1 MESEGILWNKRVS
14 TLIFAF
20 HWSYFFNVLFRRYH
34 DKSKQ
39 FMFVNRR
46 WMKRC
51 KFIKKIS
58 NIFKNT
64 GVDRNDAADDVTRS
78 RGKTY
83 PVFLVFLEC
92 PLSEVEMTLEP
103 RKMLL
108 EFEHP
113 EAILAFIQDAIEEKL
128 KSHNLLMPEIE
139 QLSQDDDLSKR
150 AQNALPDVT
159 GICALSQGP
168 PKHLSK
174 MDRLKN
180 SYGTIDFG
188 GARKSLAVSK
198 NVLLNQTGKKHFVDA
213 KGLFRKTGASSTLTS
228 QGQQSQAP
236 KEDLMSTIL
245 SFRSQF
251 EEKYN
256 FSGNADKNIPR
267 ESQNNF
273 ESIKK
278 VSTASF
284 DKSLGDS
291 LSVPEDSLNS
301 DDCKATEKDINFRR
315 GMDFAREHILKNY
328 ETDRVVWEEESNNFV
343 PSFEFTEPP
352 TDTEGSSDCKESNS
366 SMQSRLN
373 SAKNTFIESHSKS
386 AKRMLLFESEKS
398 KPQDKVTHQE
408 EELKN
413 SPKRKRPWP
422 LPNGTSPYMRGQRLK
437 IDSVAIKPDVS
448 SKLWENPNFQSAID
462 QSQKQSGSWR

>member
-1 MESEGILWNKRVS
+1 
-14 TLIFAF
+14 
-20 HWSYFFNVLFRRYH
+20 
-34 DKSKQ
+34 
-39 FMFVNRR
+39 MFVNRR

-58 NIFKNT
+58 NFFKNT
-64 GVDRNDAADDVTRS
+64 SVDRNDANSPRS

-113 EAILAFIQDAIEEKL
+113 EAILSFIQNAIEEEL
-128 KSHNLLMPEIE
+128 KSHNLVMPETN
-139 QLSQDDDLSKR
+139 QLTQDDIPKSGKVLH
-150 AQNALPDVT
+150 NVT

-168 PKHLSK
+168 TLHRSK
-174 MDRLKN
+174 LDRLKS
-180 SYGTIDFG
+180 SYGTTDFG

-213 KGLFRKTGASSTLTS
+213 KGLFRKTSGASSTVT
-228 QGQQSQAP
+228 QGQQSLAP

-256 FSGNADKNIPR
+256 FSRNDYCVAQ
-267 ESQNNF
+267 ESQNDL
-273 ESIKK
+273 ESLKK
-278 VSTASF
+278 TSASL
-284 DKSLGDS
+284 DSSSLQ
-291 LSVPEDSLNS
+291 ESLNS
-301 DDCKATEKDINFRR
+301 DDCRATENDINFRQ
-315 GMDFAREHILKNY
+315 GMDSAREHILKVY
-328 ETDRVVWEEESNNFV
+328 ETDRVVWEDESSNNFI

-352 TDTEGSSDCKESNS
+352 TDTDEALEASSECKESNS
-366 SMQSRLN
+366 SMQSRLSN
-373 SAKNTFIESHSKS
+373 AKNTFIEPHSKS
-386 AKRMLLFESEKS
+386 AKRMLMFEADDS
-398 KPQDKVTHQE
+398 KPLDKVTLNE
-408 EELKN
+408 EALK

-422 LPNGTSPYMRGQRLK
+422 LPSGTSPYMRGQKLK
-437 IDSVAIKPDVS
+437 IDSVTVKPNVS
-448 SKLWENPNFQSAID
+448 SKIWENPNFQSAID
-462 QSQKQSGSWR
+462 HSQKHSGSWR